1 MSIRLIFS
9 IMARGQ
15 KTGGRQKGTPNR
27 ISYNVKELINNL
39 LRDELHKM
47 PSLLNKMSPKERVDT
62 TIKLLPF
69 LLPKAD
75 EVQAPTKTMK
85 ETHSFITDIFSK
97 CQLGSDGANSQS

>member
-1 MSIRLIFS
+1 
-9 IMARGQ
+9 MARGQ

-62 TIKLLPF
+62 TIKLLPY

-75 EVQAPTKTMK
+75 EVQVPTQNFREKHT
-85 ETHSFITDIFSK
+85 FITDILSK
-97 CQLGSDGANSQS
+97 CQLGSEGANSQS